1 MKKFKEAKGK
11 VIRKAD
17 GGVPDPQKDLKGWLA
32 SKQAEQ
38 GLIDESGQFLNL
50 GSLLGRMV
58 PGLSRAAATRA
69 TLPSAGPAVKFATD
83 AGSRAL
89 PAAASRGAIESGAKL
104 LTAPGGKALTRT
116 GASLVKPTA
125 KDLVRTGAEIVKS
138 GAKAPVAKA
147 ATEAAAK
154 GGGKSARNLIGSI
167 GAGIGALGM
176 GVRTEDSDEDTMRN
190 LLAYTLAGSQEGKS
204 RIPNVPLPGM
214 PVESDEAAVSSGS
227 PVGSGKGG
235 IRKAPMPQKRAS
247 VPTYLDRDMDFMSK
261 MTQADPELMKTIA
274 KGLPSLPGSAPKGE
288 GEGED
293 SELASMMAAS
303 GKGKSGFKKFMK
315 DYGKFIA
322 LGAMAGAGGK
332 AGRIAAPIMAALPG
346 LIEMMKSKKK
356 SSGGEPLKKS
366 EGGAIRKFKG
376 GSMKGN
382 SMDSMLTPKYAK
394 GGKTDKMGKA
404 AGEMPQHKKMAMGK
418 PTPQS
423 TGQKFAKGGAAKY
436 AGGGMCK
443 GYGISKK
450 IRPTGPMN

>member
-1 MKKFKEAKGK
+1 MPKFNKPIK
-11 VIRKAD
+11 KAD
-17 GGVPDPQKDLKGWLA
+17 GGIAERTKAIGQARADYMLGRNKPETEEGIMRGGLANVLA
-32 SKQAEQ
+32 SDAMRP
-38 GLIDESGQFLNL
+38 L
-50 GSLLGRMV
+50 V
-58 PGLSRAAATRA
+58 PTAADMQLMMRRGTTPPIVPPAAATSR
-69 TLPSAGPAVKFATD
+69 
-83 AGSRAL
+83 GSGVGRG
-89 PAAASRGAIESGAKL
+89 AAARGSV
-104 LTAPGGKALTRT
+104 P
-116 GASLVKPTA
+116 
-125 KDLVRTGAEIVKS
+125 VRT
-138 GAKAPVAKA
+138 
-147 ATEAAAK
+147 
-154 GGGKSARNLIGSI
+154 
-167 GAGIGALGM
+167 
-176 GVRTEDSDEDTMRN
+176 
-190 LLAYTLAGSQEGKS
+190 
-204 RIPNVPLPGM
+204 
-214 PVESDEAAVSSGS
+214 
-227 PVGSGKGG
+227 
-235 IRKAPMPQKRAS
+235 APMPMRRAD
-247 VPTYLDRDMDFMSK
+247 VPNFLDRDMEFMSK
-261 MTQADPELMKTIA
+261 MAQADPELMKA
-274 KGLPSLPGSAPKGE
+274 VAVGLPSLPGSAPKGE

-394 GGKTDKMGKA
+394 GGKTDKMDKMDKMGKMGKA